1 MDRKIEKDSQVPM
14 YEQIAAR
21 LKNEI
26 LEKKFGSSGN
36 IGTHTQLAEEFGVSL
51 ITVRKAV
58 QLLVDEGLLD
68 VVQGKGTFVKN
79 TVLQDDLTRL
89 TGASN
94 IISESHLSAKV
105 DVAAFEIIDTP
116 SSFGPELEEGLGQ
129 QCLHPAGRRL
139 PTHILPLLFYP
150 GKGFFVGGGPSAV
163 QQAAA
168 GQQSRTGA
176 HRQTVLR
183 LCSLPGQNIQEVLIF
198 GQGPGTHASGKKQ
211 HLSFRFAER
220 HRHHRHSLG
229 AAANSSLNTGTHN
242 LTAGKP
248 AQHFRRA
255 KGIQSFKLRKEQ

>member
-1 MDRKIEKDSQVPM
+1 M

-94 IISESHLSAKV
+94 IILESHLSAKV

-116 SSFGPELEEGLGQ
+116 PPSALSWKRGWASSASTSSGCICWKRPAPPMPRSIFLANTEPISPKLMWKAAPSTSFMRKSFICSWAGASRPSGLTGLPPRQ
-129 QCLHPAGRRL
+129 PRLYRSPKAGRCS
-139 PTHILPLLFYP
+139 
-150 GKGFFVGGGPSAV
+150 PSA
-163 QQAAA
+163 A
-168 GQQSRTGA
+168 GPITPRG
-176 HRQTVLR
+176 
-183 LCSLPGQNIQEVLIF
+183 NWW
-198 GQGPGTHASGKKQ
+198 
-211 HLSFRFAER
+211 
-220 HRHHRHSLG
+220 
-229 AAANSSLNTGTHN
+229 NT
-242 LTAGKP
+242 
-248 AQHFRRA
+248 
-255 KGIQSFKLRKEQ
+255 

>member
-1 MDRKIEKDSQVPM
+1 MDRKIEKDSRVPM

-116 SSFGPELEEGLGQ
+116 SSFGPELKEGLGQ
-129 QCLHPAGRRL
+129 QCLHIQRV
-139 PTHILPLLFYP
+139 HLLEKVRTAYAEIFIP
-150 GKGFFVGGGPSAV
+150 GKYGANFTKADVESRTIYQLYEEKLHMQLGRGKQTIRADRASP
-163 QQAAA
+163 QAAKA
-168 GQQSRTGA
+168 LQIPEGWP
-176 HRQTVLR
+176 VLSNR
-183 LCSLPGQNIQEVLIF
+183 
-198 GQGPGTHASGKKQ
+198 
-211 HLSFRFAER
+211 
-220 HRHHRHSLG
+220 
-229 AAANSSLNTGTHN
+229 
-242 LTAGKP
+242 
-248 AQHFRRA
+248 RRA
-255 KGIQSFKLRKEQ
+255 YNAQGELVEYMIMTYEYTQYSFDVELNLSSR

>member
-1 MDRKIEKDSQVPM
+1 MDRKIEKDSRVPM

-94 IISESHLSAKV
+94 IISESL
-105 DVAAFEIIDTP
+105 
-116 SSFGPELEEGLGQ
+116 LEK
-129 QCLHPAGRRL
+129 
-139 PTHILPLLFYP
+139 IYYY
-150 GKGFFVGGGPSAV
+150 SNAV
-163 QQAAA
+163 
-168 GQQSRTGA
+168 R
-176 HRQTVLR
+176 
-183 LCSLPGQNIQEVLIF
+183 
-198 GQGPGTHASGKKQ
+198 
-211 HLSFRFAER
+211 
-220 HRHHRHSLG
+220 
-229 AAANSSLNTGTHN
+229 
-242 LTAGKP
+242 
-248 AQHFRRA
+248 
-255 KGIQSFKLRKEQ
+255 

>member
-1 MDRKIEKDSQVPM
+1 MDRKIEKDSRVPM

-36 IGTHTQLAEEFGVSL
+36 VGTHTQLAEEFGVSL

-116 SSFGPELEEGLGQ
+116 SSFGPELKEGLGK
-129 QCLHPAGRRL
+129 QCLHIQRVHLLEKARTAYAEIYIPGKYGANFTKADVESRTIYQLYEEKLHMQLGRGKQTIRADRASPRRPRLCRSPKAGRCS
-139 PTHILPLLFYP
+139 
-150 GKGFFVGGGPSAV
+150 PSA
-163 QQAAA
+163 A
-168 GQQSRTGA
+168 GPTTPR
-176 HRQTVLR
+176 R
-183 LCSLPGQNIQEVLIF
+183 NWW
-198 GQGPGTHASGKKQ
+198 
-211 HLSFRFAER
+211 
-220 HRHHRHSLG
+220 
-229 AAANSSLNTGTHN
+229 NT
-242 LTAGKP
+242 
-248 AQHFRRA
+248 
-255 KGIQSFKLRKEQ
+255 

>member
-1 MDRKIEKDSQVPM
+1 MDRKIEKDSRVPM

-51 ITVRKAV
+51 TTVRKAV

-116 SSFGPELEEGLGQ
+116 SSFGPELKEGLGQ
-129 QCLHPAGRRL
+129 QYLHIQRV
-139 PTHILPLLFYP
+139 HLLEKARTAYAEIYIP
-150 GKGFFVGGGPSAV
+150 GKYGANFTKADVESRTIYQLYEEKLHMQLGRGKQTIRADRASS
-163 QQAAA
+163 QAAEPEFPIKSKEDSFLWNPLFSCSA
-168 GQQSRTGA
+168 LA
-176 HRQTVLR
+176 H
-183 LCSLPGQNIQEVLIF
+183 G
-198 GQGPGTHASGKKQ
+198 
-211 HLSFRFAER
+211 
-220 HRHHRHSLG
+220 
-229 AAANSSLNTGTHN
+229 
-242 LTAGKP
+242 
-248 AQHFRRA
+248 
-255 KGIQSFKLRKEQ
+255 

>member
-1 MDRKIEKDSQVPM
+1 MDRKIEKDSRVPM

-94 IISESHLSAKV
+94 IISESHLSAK
-105 DVAAFEIIDTP
+105 
-116 SSFGPELEEGLGQ
+116 G
-129 QCLHPAGRRL
+129 CGR
-139 PTHILPLLFYP
+139 F
-150 GKGFFVGGGPSAV
+150 
-163 QQAAA
+163 
-168 GQQSRTGA
+168 
-176 HRQTVLR
+176 
-183 LCSLPGQNIQEVLIF
+183 
-198 GQGPGTHASGKKQ
+198 
-211 HLSFRFAER
+211 
-220 HRHHRHSLG
+220 
-229 AAANSSLNTGTHN
+229 
-242 LTAGKP
+242 
-248 AQHFRRA
+248 
-255 KGIQSFKLRKEQ
+255 